1 MHAFHCKPSEQEV
14 SLILCFEYHCTLTI
28 QELWE
33 INTYIEVKYARDW
46 LEEMRVKDK
55 RKGVKSKQGEPS
67 DWNTYLTP
75 VKE

>member
-1 MHAFHCKPSEQEV
+1 MHAFHCKPSKQEV
-14 SLILCFEYHCTLTI
+14 SPILCFEYHRTLTI

-33 INTYIEVKYARDW
+33 VNTYIEVRYARDW

-55 RKGVKSKQGEPS
+55 RKGIKSKKGEPS
-67 DWNTYLTP
+67 DWNTDLTP